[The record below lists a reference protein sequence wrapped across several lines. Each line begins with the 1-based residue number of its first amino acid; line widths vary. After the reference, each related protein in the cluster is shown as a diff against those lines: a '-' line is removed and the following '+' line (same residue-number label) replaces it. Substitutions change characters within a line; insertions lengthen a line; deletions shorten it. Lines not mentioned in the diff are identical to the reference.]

1 MNSLNTAVGFATS
14 IMALEMPEVIKD
26 FYPKPADDVTPLKE
40 LNTIVT
46 FGLSVVPFTGPLAKV
61 SSVATGITSFLTGRM
76 KVPAAP
82 DLFVKWSEL
91 GVSLSNAAKDYQ
103 SVISTSLRDTL
114 DAKIDDKDKGIN
126 ALLSGG
132 QFLGV
137 AQNFTQADMQA
148 KMTANMKLRAIA
160 LALQAQKAFIYRNMV
175 DGTYDGNCVLRIG
188 DESRPDVL
196 TLIGEKYGIAG
207 KIIQEGPSNCFDK
220 HGVQLY
226 TPDILPLD
234 AKEDSCIFN
243 LNVCTF
249 DASTFSGRTI
259 QENCNLQG
267 IST

>member
-1 MNSLNTAVGFATS
+1 
-14 IMALEMPEVIKD
+14 MALEMPEVIKD
-26 FYPKPADDVTPLKE
+26 FWPKPADNVTPLKE
-40 LNTIVT
+40 LNAIVT
-46 FGLSVVPFTGPLAKV
+46 FGLSVVPFTGSLAKV
-61 SSVATGITSFLTGRM
+61 SSIATGVTGLLTSRM
-76 KVPAAP
+76 TPPAAP
-82 DLFVKWSEL
+82 DLFVKWSEV
-91 GVSLSNAAKDYQ
+91 GVSLAAAAKDYQ
-103 SVISTSLRDTL
+103 SAISTSLQNTL

-126 ALLSGG
+126 SLLTGG

-148 KMTANMKLRAIA
+148 KISTNMKLRAMA
-160 LALQAQKAFIYRNMV
+160 LALQAQKAFIYRNKV

-188 DESRPDVL
+188 DETRPDI
-196 TLIGEKYGIAG
+196 LIKMGEKYGIAG

-234 AKEDSCIFN
+234 AKDDSCIFN

-249 DASTFSGRTI
+249 DSATFPGRTI